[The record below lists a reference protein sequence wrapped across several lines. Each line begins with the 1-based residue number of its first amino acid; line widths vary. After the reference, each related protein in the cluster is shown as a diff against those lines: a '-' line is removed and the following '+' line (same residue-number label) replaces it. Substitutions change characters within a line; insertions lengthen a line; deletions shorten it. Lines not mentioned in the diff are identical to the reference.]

1 PPLPLFPPHGF
12 PFPLEQGSLGGP
24 LAPPFPALPPFPDPL
39 SLLPFPG
46 GGGGGGGGGAGGGA
60 GGGGGGAGGG
70 AGGGGGGGAGGGG
83 GGGAG
88 GGGGGGAGGGGGG
101 GGGGGDPPEF
111 PCEPPLPLL
120 PLHGLPLAPPQGSP
134 GGGLALPPLLP
145 ADPPL
150 PLPFPPPLSAD
161 GGGGGGGLDLSAAC
175 SGAPEPVSAPAEPF
189 VTPEPPALSAV
200 ERAPELS
207 TMAPFSIRAESAGA
221 GARPVTSRFSIARS
235 RGNGPPEGSSALPS
249 GRRDSP
255 PPAPRTEPPGAEGST
270 SMSNSPRSTFSTD
283 APGRGKM
290 GCRPVREAPL
300 SSAGSGVMVSPE
312 SPLGSP
318 LLPVRAA

>member
-1 PPLPLFPPHGF
+1 SADG
-12 PFPLEQGSLGGP
+12 
-24 LAPPFPALPPFPDPL
+24 
-39 SLLPFPG
+39 G
-46 GGGGGGGGGAGGGA
+46 GGGGGGGGGA
-60 GGGGGGAGGG
+60 
-70 AGGGGGGGAGGGG
+70 
-83 GGGAG
+83 
-88 GGGGGGAGGGGGG
+88 
-101 GGGGGDPPEF
+101 
-111 PCEPPLPLL
+111 
-120 PLHGLPLAPPQGSP
+120 
-134 GGGLALPPLLP
+134 
-145 ADPPL
+145 
-150 PLPFPPPLSAD
+150 
-161 GGGGGGGLDLSAAC
+161 LDLSAAC

-235 RGNGPPEGSSALPS
+235 RGNGPPEGSSALPN

-255 PPAPRTEPPGAEGST
+255 PTAPRTDPAGAEGSI

-283 APGRGKM
+283 GPGRGKM

-300 SSAGSGVMVSPE
+300 SSAGSGVISPE

-318 LLPVRAA
+318 LLPVRAAPGGATGGGAIAGAANAVAPTSATIAQAHSRGARRSARPVAWSWLETPTALLSPQQETRNHKPTLKSRQPNSESVKEASGFVNRLSQNGNSTVMINEAASPKSLDSKMDGSTAVPRAQNSA